1 MEPVSSACTSATDA
15 LAFGFLKEWNGS
27 KEVVKKHLVLCL
39 LYVVTEAYYYIC
51 SHSQLTD
58 LTTHSRTLIDFQTCN
73 VSRGSCAHPH
83 FYTPGFGFF
92 GDVLLDRQ
100 TALEGNHL
108 LINRLRFFRIDCCT
122 ECFPECF
129 YHWSDSEELISMPW
143 GL

>member
-58 LTTHSRTLIDFQTCN
+58 LTTHSRTLIDFKPVMSPEDPALT
-73 VSRGSCAHPH
+73 HT
-83 FYTPGFGFF
+83 FTPQGLGFLGMYC
-92 GDVLLDRQ
+92 LIDRRP
-100 TALEGNHL
+100 LKG
-108 LINRLRFFRIDCCT
+108 IICSSID
-122 ECFPECF
+122 
-129 YHWSDSEELISMPW
+129 
-143 GL
+143 